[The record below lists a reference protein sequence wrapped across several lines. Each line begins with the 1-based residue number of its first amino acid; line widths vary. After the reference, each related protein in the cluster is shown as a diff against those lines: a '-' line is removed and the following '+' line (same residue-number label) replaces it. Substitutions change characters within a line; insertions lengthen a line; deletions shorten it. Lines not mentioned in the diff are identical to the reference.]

1 MAMNVIAPQQVRL
14 AQPCSLSSPT
24 MHAAQAKGFNHEE
37 LEQRV
42 ARLEA
47 ALAERQK

>member
-1 MAMNVIAPQQVRL
+1 MSPDPSVLVPG
-14 AQPCSLSSPT
+14 PCSNVLTVAP
-24 MHAAQAKGFNHEE
+24 AAQAKGFNHEE

-47 ALAERQK
+47 ALAERQKE

>member
-1 MAMNVIAPQQVRL
+1 MNVTGRQQLCWVP
-14 AQPCSLSSPT
+14 PCSLSLPYQP
-24 MHAAQAKGFNHEE
+24 AVQAKGFNHEE

-47 ALAERQK
+47 ALAERQKE